1 MSLVPIVPSSF
12 VQAQNNEKVVYADGE
27 YTLPFEILE
36 SNSDKTSAAEGYTEK
51 PAKLI
56 VKNGKYTVQMTI
68 TNSSYWQYFKVQSGD
83 DFVDVKVVEELE
95 GQDERRVVEFEVED
109 LNQFLNAKIHIF
121 VPLINYEGKYDIRI
135 KFDTS
140 QLPVAPDE
148 EPEPEEPAN
157 PGQPE
162 EPGNGNEEP
171 ANPEQPEKPGDE
183 NKATPIEMNE
193 NEDYAIEFRAK
204 HAEKDNDSAVA
215 RYLNNPAKL
224 IAKNGKVYVTL
235 TINNHTT
242 VTGFQVENNG
252 ELVNPIKE
260 KVNAEKNTREVTYE
274 LDQLLDTMK
283 AQVQYKMGAHVG
295 DQPLRLVFKKET
307 LEKVQWVN
315 FGESVT
321 VETGK
326 TVRILDTNIAIAMPN
341 DLPVGTEIQVNLKEA
356 NDIPATV
363 EDLKVA
369 GSVIDVT
376 LTFPA
381 GHENYQGKYTLTL
394 PYDKNNYDADK
405 VAIYYFNEGKKEWE
419 KQANSKVDSTNGT
432 VSVDVDHFS
441 TYGVLADVSVTNE
454 DNSGD
459 SDSDN
464 GDSSGDNGSQPDNKK
479 DNPPQK
485 VCSNG
490 EYTIPVEVLDGDTG
504 NESAANQYIKDNEGK
519 LIIQNGKFKVQL
531 TITSSSYWNEFKVLT
546 PEGYKDVRVVS
557 EDNTANTRVV
567 EFDVVNPN
575 ELLPAKVH
583 IVVPAINYDKTY
595 DILLKFDLSNL
606 NLGNCLDDLGSVTD
620 GSGSQGGSATND
632 EDRLAFNRGDDASSD
647 NKNTSALNP
656 KTADKTKLFLF
667 LSLLV
672 ASLIPLA
679 IQIRKKLR
687 STNA

>member
-121 VPLINYEGKYDIRI
+121 VPFINYEGKYDIRI

-140 QLPVAPDE
+140 QLPVASEE
-148 EPEPEEPAN
+148 EPEPEEPTN

-162 EPGNGNEEP
+162 EPG
-171 ANPEQPEKPGDE
+171 DD
-183 NKATPIEMNE
+183 NKATPIQIKE
-193 NEDYAIEFRAK
+193 NEEHIIEFRAM
-204 HAEKDNDSAVA
+204 HAEEDKDSAMA
-215 RYLNNPAKL
+215 RYLNYQAKL
-224 IAKNGKVYVTL
+224 ISKNGKVYVTL
-235 TINNHTT
+235 TIKDHKT
-242 VTGFQVENNG
+242 VTGFQIENNG
-252 ELVNPIKE
+252 ELVNPIKQRVDDE
-260 KVNAEKNTREVTYE
+260 NNTREATYE
-274 LDQLLDTMK
+274 LNQLLDTMK
-283 AQVQYKMGAHVG
+283 ARVQYQVGQHSG
-295 DQPLRLVFKKET
+295 DQPLRLVFNTET
-307 LEKVQWVN
+307 ITSNVQWVN
-315 FGESVT
+315 LGESAI
-321 VETGK
+321 VEAGK
-326 TVRILDTNIAIAMPN
+326 TVRVPNANVAVTMPN
-341 DLPVGTEIQVNLKEA
+341 DLPAGTNIKLELIEGKN
-356 NDIPATV
+356 IPETG
-363 EDLKVA
+363 ENLKVA

-376 LTFPA
+376 LTFPP

-394 PYDKNNYDADK
+394 PYDKNNYAADK
-405 VAIYYFNEGKKEWE
+405 ISIYYFNEDKEEWE
-419 KQANSKVDSTNGT
+419 KQQDNSEVDSTNGT

-620 GSGSQGGSATND
+620 GSGSQGGSDTND
-632 EDRLAFNRGDDASSD
+632 EDRLAFYRGDDASSD